1 MTTTNPTDAQMK
13 LARECAAHGFPKD
26 TPYYKNC
33 MAGNYDE
40 FGIVQAPLLAIQATE
55 ARAQGLVEALEAA
68 QNLLINSGAE
78 SGYCCCGDPVSS
90 HSIGS
95 GHSPVDN
102 HVYYAEQCCQ
112 NIEQALATWRR
123 T

>member
-1 MTTTNPTDAQMK
+1 MTTPTNPTEAQMK

-26 TPYYKNC
+26 MPYYKNC

-55 ARAQGLVEALEAA
+55 ARAQGLVEALTASALRFREYEASHA
-68 QNLLINSGAE
+68 AKGNLD
-78 SGYCCCGDPVSS
+78 GDAKARR
-90 HSIGS
+90 
-95 GHSPVDN
+95 N
-102 HVYYAEQCCQ
+102 CEMAEQC
-112 NIEQALATWRR
+112 EQALATWRR